1 MAPRS
6 MNERERYMLD
16 ALKAIV
22 SFGKG
27 VVLRPYMDDHKI
39 AWNDKED
46 VKTWMQRIAQD
57 AIQHAQ
63 KRTPEV
69 VALPEPRG
77 RKFRT

>member
-1 MAPRS
+1 MS
-6 MNERERYMLD
+6 ERERYMLD

-39 AWNDKED
+39 TWDDKED

-57 AIQHAQ
+57 AIEYAEKKTTQTAAPL
-63 KRTPEV
+63 K
-69 VALPEPRG
+69 EPTG
-77 RKFRT
+77 RKFR